1 MTVPLATAQ
10 TIKLGV
16 CDGRI
21 KKAEHRVRTR
31 DLGCGRA
38 QKDAGAPEPVARL
51 LAMWAPSNGRPQQL
65 LRQLKKSSLGRKF
78 R

>member
-31 DLGCGRA
+31 DLH
-38 QKDAGAPEPVARL
+38 
-51 LAMWAPSNGRPQQL
+51 
-65 LRQLKKSSLGRKF
+65 
-78 R
+78 

>member
-16 CDGRI
+16 WDGRI

-31 DLGCGRA
+31 DLG
-38 QKDAGAPEPVARL
+38 
-51 LAMWAPSNGRPQQL
+51 
-65 LRQLKKSSLGRKF
+65 
-78 R
+78 